1 MTPTT
6 GTDHGNTPPSPDPMA
21 VILYRLA
28 AIERRMDSLMTVEL
42 YMARD
47 EALRRRMEALEAAQ
61 DEANRTLRQ
70 VIVGVVTTVAGA
82 AVAAGVVVL

>member
-1 MTPTT
+1 MPPTS
-6 GTDHGNTPPSPDPMA
+6 GTDHGSTPPPDPLA

-42 YMARD
+42 YTARD

-61 DEANRTLRQ
+61 DESNRALRQ
-70 VIVGVVTTVAGA
+70 VIIGVVTTVAGA